1 MIDISQEIALTPQH
15 PSPPP
20 NATRV
25 LVIAP
30 HPDDEILG
38 CGGTLYQLARQG
50 AFIKVVIAT
59 NGALGGTKY
68 DGNLVK
74 QREQESILAA
84 KTIGV
89 PEPIFWGLPDRSLRF
104 NETLID
110 RITECL
116 LAHQADAVFSPAL
129 TENHPDHQAVA
140 LATQEAC
147 RRLIYKN
154 SLDPTIFFYEVSNP
168 LAPNMLIDI
177 SNVAEVKLQAVRCFV
192 SQLKM
197 QPYDEQI
204 IGLNRFRSFTLGN
217 RSQYAEAFLCIEARH
232 INRIPLFQSNLS
244 KRLIDTSALSSQE
257 LPHVNVYSEVDSRDL
272 SASTVES
279 LISQTYPNLELADGQ
294 PPLMA
299 KPTAGRAD
307 QLFLLIKK
315 SEIINS
321 DQVEKMVDVFRTN
334 GLHSWGGNHAVRLQG
349 GALEMIRADQL
360 PRREQLR
367 YVAISKSSDTVS
379 WAHRL
384 LSGLRRAL
392 GFS

>member
-84 KTIGV
+84 QTIGV
-89 PEPIFWGLPDRSLRF
+89 PEPTFWGLPDRSLRF

-154 SLDPTIFFYEVSNP
+154 SLSPTIFFYEVSNP

-321 DQVEKMVDVFRTN
+321 DQVEKMVDVFRTR

-367 YVAISKSSDTVS
+367 YVAISKSSDTGR

>member
-1 MIDISQEIALTPQH
+1 MIDVSQEIALIPQH

-38 CGGTLYQLARQG
+38 CGGTLYQLAKQG
-50 AFIKVVIAT
+50 ALIKVVIAT
-59 NGALGGTKY
+59 NGALGGTTF
-68 DGNLVK
+68 DGSLVK

-84 KTIGV
+84 QTIGL

-104 NETLID
+104 NETLIEQ
-110 RITECL
+110 ITDCL

-154 SLDPTIFFYEVSNP
+154 SLSPTIFFYEVSNP
-168 LAPNMLIDI
+168 LTPNMLIDI
-177 SNVAEVKLQAVRCFV
+177 SNAAEVKLQAVRCFK

-204 IGLNRFRSFTLGN
+204 IGLNRFRSFTLGSQ
-217 RSQYAEAFLCIEARH
+217 SQYAEAFLRIEARH
-232 INRIPLFQSNLS
+232 IGHIPLFQSNLS
-244 KRLIDTSALSSQE
+244 KRVLNASALSSQE
-257 LPHVNVYSEVDSRDL
+257 LPHVCVYSEIASNDL

-279 LISQTYPNLELADGQ
+279 LISQTYPNLDLAGGR
-294 PPLMA
+294 PILMSQ
-299 KPTAGRAD
+299 PTAGQAN
-307 QLFLLIKK
+307 QLFLLVKK
-315 SEIINS
+315 SEIISS
-321 DQVEKMVDVFRTN
+321 DQVEKMVDIFRTN
-334 GLHSWGGNHAVRLQG
+334 GLQSWGENHAVRLQS

-367 YVAISKSSDTVS
+367 YVAISKSSDT
-379 WAHRL
+379 AKGANRL
-384 LSGLRRAL
+384 LSRLRRAL